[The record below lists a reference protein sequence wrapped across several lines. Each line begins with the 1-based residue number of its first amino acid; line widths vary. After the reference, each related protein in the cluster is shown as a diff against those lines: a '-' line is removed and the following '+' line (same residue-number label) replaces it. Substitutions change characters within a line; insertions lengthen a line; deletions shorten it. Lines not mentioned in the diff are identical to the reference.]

1 MKTKFFLCLLL
12 FILIFLNFTTSSARI
27 SKDEY
32 QLSTLDELENY
43 IKENKHL
50 PDIPSASDIEENG
63 ILLSEIQG
71 KFLKKIEELTLYVI
85 QLKKDNESLKSR
97 INKLEKRKATRK

>member
-43 IKENKHL
+43 IKQNKHL
-50 PDIPSASDIEENG
+50 PDIPSATEVEANG
-63 ILLSEIQG
+63 IQLGEMQG
-71 KFLKKIEELTLYVI
+71 KLLKKIEELTLYVI
-85 QLKKDNESLKSR
+85 ELKKEIKQ
-97 INKLEKRKATRK
+97 IKKGKKK

>member
-43 IKENKHL
+43 IKQNKHL
-50 PDIPSASDIEENG
+50 PDIPSATEVEANG
-63 ILLSEIQG
+63 IQLGKMQG
-71 KFLKKIEELTLYVI
+71 KLLKKIEELTLYVI
-85 QLKKDNESLKSR
+85 SLLSS
-97 INKLEKRKATRK
+97 